1 MGRASLLLLVLLLT
15 GCEGSGRSHVWLD
28 LWVTPDQ
35 QGRYL
40 FDQGKYEEAASVFQN
55 PMWKGISYYTAHK
68 WTKAQEQFARVDTVE
83 GNFNLANAY
92 AQDRQIA
99 TAIAKYDAVLKRR
112 PTFRAARKNRDYF
125 KEVLAGLTQ
134 TDDMEEMGKPP
145 EQPADPS
152 ATKFRQ
158 DQIQGPD
165 DLAEQNEEKAN
176 KQKKSLSKSEN
187 ERWMKQVATNPG
199 EFLRAKFAIQEQKKA
214 TP

>member
-1 MGRASLLLLVLLLT
+1 
-15 GCEGSGRSHVWLD
+15 
-28 LWVTPDQ
+28 
-35 QGRYL
+35 
-40 FDQGKYEEAASVFQN
+40 
-55 PMWKGISYYTAHK
+55 
-68 WTKAQEQFARVDTVE
+68 
-83 GNFNLANAY
+83 
-92 AQDRQIA
+92 
-99 TAIAKYDAVLKRR
+99 
-112 PTFRAARKNRDYF
+112 
-125 KEVLAGLTQ
+125 
-134 TDDMEEMGKPP
+134 MEEMGKPP

-187 ERWMKQVATNPG
+187 ERWMKHVATNPG